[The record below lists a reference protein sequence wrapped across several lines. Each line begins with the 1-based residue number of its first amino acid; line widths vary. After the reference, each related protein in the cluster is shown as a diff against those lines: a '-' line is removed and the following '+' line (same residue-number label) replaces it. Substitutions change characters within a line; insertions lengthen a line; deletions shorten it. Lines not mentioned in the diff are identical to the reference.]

1 MFSANATNQEVKVK
15 KDADLN
21 TKSQFLSFKIDE
33 EFYSLDIS
41 FVHEI
46 RGLGQITKIP
56 NSTDFLIGIMNIR
69 GAAIPVFDLKA
80 KFKMTPSAKDQKN
93 VIILVKLNDK
103 ILGLLADAVSDIL
116 DYSLSDIQESEVA
129 QGFIS
134 GKFIKGVLFIDSKS
148 IILLDIEKLF
158 SPDEIK
164 AISEHSIS

>member
-1 MFSANATNQEVKVK
+1 MLNANAVNQESKRIQGSN
-15 KDADLN
+15 L
-21 TKSQFLSFKIDE
+21 TSKSQFLSFKIDE

-46 RGLGQITKIP
+46 RGFGQITKIP

-69 GAAIPVFDLKA
+69 GAAVPVFDLKSR
-80 KFKMTPSAKDQKN
+80 FKKVPSAKDQKN

-103 ILGLLADAVSDIL
+103 ILGLVADAVSDIL
-116 DYSLSDIQESEVA
+116 DYSLNDIQDSEVA
-129 QGFIS
+129 QSFIS
-134 GKFIKGVLFIDSKS
+134 GRYIKGVLFIDSKS

-164 AISEHSIS
+164 VISEVSNC